1 MSDTF
6 TDRTLNTFLHN
17 LEKAGVETHAI
28 CVWHEGKEV
37 LNRAFFPYDLHTVH
51 PVWSVT
57 KSFTSLAMG
66 FLQQEDPVDLNS
78 TWISFFPEYE
88 NEASDTFRRVTLRNL
103 LTMNL
108 GQDAEA
114 IIHSGDDWIRQN
126 LRKQIVY
133 EPGTKFF
140 YNSNCTYLIGRLIE
154 KRTGMHLVDY
164 LKPRLFEPL
173 GITDYYWDRDEES
186 HCLGGYGLHLKT
198 EDLAKVGECILE
210 HGKWNGKQV
219 IPEEWL
225 KEATRMQ
232 VQNETEYPLERS
244 ENRQGYGYCFWG
256 CTRNAFR
263 MSGLH
268 GQLCYIRPDMNLV
281 IAMSNATT
289 GSQILLN
296 CLNAAF
302 DHPQDVPERD
312 NEIAL
317 PQGKK
322 DSPCLQDILGTHPA
336 GKNPAGIRSIT
347 ISRNEN
353 ALAFAID
360 REGKAFTFSAVYGK
374 WLEQENLFHGYS
386 EGIWS
391 DIMVSGDAEKR
402 IWPAYAGYAFELPDV
417 LHVEARERNEAAK
430 HHFIFHIDKDYMSLD
445 YTAEALLTYFPSY
458 HVEFSLK

>member
-1 MSDTF
+1 
-6 TDRTLNTFLHN
+6 
-17 LEKAGVETHAI
+17 
-28 CVWHEGKEV
+28 
-37 LNRAFFPYDLHTVH
+37 
-51 PVWSVT
+51 
-57 KSFTSLAMG
+57 
-66 FLQQEDPVDLNS
+66 
-78 TWISFFPEYE
+78 
-88 NEASDTFRRVTLRNL
+88 
-103 LTMNL
+103 
-108 GQDAEA
+108 
-114 IIHSGDDWIRQN
+114 
-126 LRKQIVY
+126 
-133 EPGTKFF
+133 
-140 YNSNCTYLIGRLIE
+140 
-154 KRTGMHLVDY
+154 
-164 LKPRLFEPL
+164 
-173 GITDYYWDRDEES
+173 
-186 HCLGGYGLHLKT
+186 
-198 EDLAKVGECILE
+198 
-210 HGKWNGKQV
+210 
-219 IPEEWL
+219 
-225 KEATRMQ
+225 
-232 VQNETEYPLERS
+232 
-244 ENRQGYGYCFWG
+244 
-256 CTRNAFR
+256 